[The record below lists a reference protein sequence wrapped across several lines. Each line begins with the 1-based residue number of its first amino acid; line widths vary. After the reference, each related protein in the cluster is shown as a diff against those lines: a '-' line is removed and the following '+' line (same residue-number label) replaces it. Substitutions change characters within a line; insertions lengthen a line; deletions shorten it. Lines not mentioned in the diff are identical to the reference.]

1 MGALRAGRRLRAVPC
16 PPPSTPRALTS
27 FSHAPFMAPCARS
40 CALNT
45 ARTSGFIGGAWVG
58 PLKVTQRV
66 GGDRRPHPRGRRTG
80 PGGERRLPDR
90 ARFRGA
96 PAHRPGLPK
105 ARTGTRARRH
115 PSWYGGAWAAG
126 VAQGGARPGR
136 GASGPAGCC
145 TRRASP
151 PPRGAPSSASG
162 RAEQVGPRRP
172 PAGHGSHGEG
182 GTGPRSPHPRA
193 PSARLVRSPPRH
205 FPGHMPLACPP
216 RPVPAPQRNDS
227 PTQLTSP
234 PGVPRLAPPRYPV
247 PPQRAVTPSRPPS
260 AIVRPTRH
268 QLANPSQLRLLLAN
282 FTQESAKPAFR
293 PGPHGPQTGLPLA
306 VRNGLVAPAGTSAPG
321 LVTAW

>member
-136 GASGPAGCC
+136 GALGARGVLSRAGPRL
-145 TRRASP
+145 RREARP
-151 PPRGAPSSASG
+151 PPRQGAPSKSG
-162 RAEQVGPRRP
+162 RGGRPQDTEATAKAVRDHVAPIPVRCRPAWCGLRPATFPGTCPRPARRDRFPPPSGTTRPRSSPPHPGYLDSPRRGTPCP
-172 PAGHGSHGEG
+172 PAG
-182 GTGPRSPHPRA
+182 
-193 PSARLVRSPPRH
+193 
-205 FPGHMPLACPP
+205 
-216 RPVPAPQRNDS
+216 RN
-227 PTQLTSP
+227 PF
-234 PGVPRLAPPRYPV
+234 
-247 PPQRAVTPSRPPS
+247 RPPS
-260 AIVRPTRH
+260 ATVRPTRH